1 MRIQLADK
9 ETIID
14 LRTYLTRDSFYKFSL
29 LTCVNKEYL
38 AKAIIFG
45 MENFLVRAVN
55 STINSTIK
63 DERLSKDLKF
73 FIESKVNILLNA
85 YLERINI
92 IETLEAHV
100 KLTRHRGNS
109 ICVIVEILLVFN
121 SDENVYSHQFRI
133 TNQDDY
139 INNAN

>member
-1 MRIQLADK
+1 MKIQLADK

-14 LRTYLTRDSFYKFSL
+14 LRTYLTRDSFYKFNL

-55 STINSTIK
+55 STIK
-63 DERLSKDLKF
+63 DKRLSKDLKF
-73 FIESKVNILLNA
+73 FIESKINILLST
-85 YLERINI
+85 YLEIISI

-100 KLTRHRGNS
+100 KLTHHRGNS